1 MRTFQKKSLMIQ
13 MLAGQL
19 LLILINGAI
28 LVATAFAISPTIF
41 DRHLLDAGV
50 SSLSARK
57 HVIEA
62 YISSFNVS
70 LFIAAIISIFI
81 SGGLAW
87 YFMLRIVKPINRVTG
102 FAETLASG
110 DLDAK
115 APSRNSSPELD
126 RLTQALEGMSIDLAK
141 SREEQSRI
149 LNDLAHELRTPIATV
164 LAIVD
169 GIEDNVVA
177 PDEHTWQTIRDQLE
191 RVNRLSR
198 DVREVSQNSEQVL
211 NKITTQVSPEV
222 IASSAFAAW
231 APRMEHKGIS
241 FTLDLEPPLPFILAD
256 MQRIG
261 QVLSNLLENS
271 LRYTEAGGSIQL
283 SAKRFEDAISFT
295 VKDSGQGIQ
304 AHQLPHIFDR
314 LYRGDVARHSGDSGS
329 GLGLTIARSIAENH
343 GGTLTAASGGRNLGS
358 TFTLTVPT
366 AQV

>member
-1 MRTFQKKSLMIQ
+1 
-13 MLAGQL
+13 MLAGQS

-28 LVATAFAISPTIF
+28 LVVTAYVISPTIF
-41 DRHLLDAGV
+41 DRHLHDAGV
-50 SSLSARK
+50 SSLGARK
-57 HVIEA
+57 HVIKA

-70 LFIAAIISIFI
+70 LFIAAIFSIFI
-81 SGGLAW
+81 SGSLAW

-102 FAETLASG
+102 FAEILASG

-115 APSRNSSPELD
+115 PPFRNSIPELD
-126 RLTQALEGMSIDLAK
+126 RLTEALEGMSIDLAK
-141 SREEQSRI
+141 SRREQSRI
-149 LNDLAHELRTPIATV
+149 LSDLAHELRTPIATV

-169 GIEDNVVA
+169 GIEDNVVT
-177 PDEHTWQTIRDQLE
+177 PSGHTWQTVRDQLE

-198 DVREVSQNSEQVL
+198 DVREVSQNSEKVL
-211 NKITTQVSPEV
+211 NKITTQVSPDV

-231 APRMEHKGIS
+231 APRMEHKGIT
-241 FTLDLEPPLPFILAD
+241 FTLDIELSLPLLHAD
-256 MQRIG
+256 SQRIG

-271 LRYTEAGGSIQL
+271 LRFTATGGSIHL
-283 SAKRFEDAISFT
+283 SAQRFTDAIAFI
-295 VKDSGQGIQ
+295 VEDSGQGIQ

-343 GGTLTAASGGRNLGS
+343 GGTLTAASDGRNLGS
-358 TFTLTVPT
+358 TFTLTVPI